1 MIKKVSKKQAQRLA
15 AQGAREIPPL
25 RVRKQAEQPQAAATD
40 TQSTDLAL
48 ALAQLS
54 DMFQAHLQRF
64 DGIVS
69 VLEAE
74 NKALRAGQESLRA
87 EMKALR
93 ERAVRLR
100 PVRGSDGLTEYI
112 DVVPIQKKTPRS
124 LN

>member
-15 AQGAREIPPL
+15 SQGAREIPPL
-25 RVRKQAEQPQAAATD
+25 GVRKQAEQPRAAATA
-40 TQSTDLAL
+40 TQSADLAL